1 MRLITLQKRWKHL
14 KKTVPASLNEIAS
27 PCLERYSRI
36 RYGAQD
42 ESRFGLKTLTRR
54 RLTLKRVKPVVK
66 VQWQCKAF
74 YLYGVVEPLTG
85 ECMIQTYNHVN
96 TENFQQFLNDFSQ
109 QHPTDFHV
117 IQTDNARFHCGNEL
131 IMPDNV
137 MLLYQPPHSPQ
148 VNSIEQLWDWAKGEI
163 ANQIFPNL
171 EVLKKTLN
179 QLFLSKSKAF
189 FASLTRRSF
198 IGDALQKIGMVS
210 DTI

>member
-1 MRLITLQKRWKHL
+1 
-14 KKTVPASLNEIAS
+14 VPASLNEIAS

-36 RYGAQD
+36 RYGTQD
-42 ESRFGLKTLTRR
+42 ESRLGLKTSPRR
-54 RLTLKRVKPVVK
+54 RLTLKQVKPLVK
-66 VQWQCKAF
+66 VQWLFKAF
-74 YLYGVVEPLTG
+74 YLYGAVEPLTG
-85 ECMIQTYNHVN
+85 EYMIQMYDRVN

-109 QHPTDFHV
+109 RYLTDFHV

-131 IMPDNV
+131 IIPDNV

-148 VNSIEQLWDWAKGEI
+148 VNSAEQLWDWAKGEI

-171 EVLKKTLN
+171 EVLKKTLK

-198 IGDALQKIGMVS
+198 IFDALQKIGMVP
-210 DTI
+210 DAT